1 MLEGKRGRLV
11 FRDTIRSLLCQ
22 PADFEKMLDRAELGV
37 VGQNSGVKPAG
48 GRELLRPANAG
59 GKISG
64 GLGEL
69 DLPII
74 PDI

>member
-1 MLEGKRGRLV
+1 MLG
-11 FRDTIRSLLCQ
+11 FRDTIRTLLRE
-22 PADFEKMLDRAELGV
+22 PAHFEEMLDRAELRV
-37 VGQNSGVKPAG
+37 VGQDRGVKPAG
-48 GRELLRPANAG
+48 GRELLRPAKTEE
-59 GKISG
+59 KISG